1 MKTSTPKPGRVENLT
16 PFTVDTAREKGRKGG
31 IKAAIAKREKKLLS
45 QVYADMLA
53 GEYGLAAAG
62 LTLEAV
68 VAAILAR
75 CDSSSVSMLKEI
87 REATEGGKVAIGGS
101 VKIIDDVPV
110 KFVFVDPPKRQP
122 V

>member
-1 MKTSTPKPGRVENLT
+1 MKTSTPKPGRIENLT
-16 PFTVDTAREKGRKGG
+16 PFTVDSAREKGRKGG
-31 IKAAIAKREKKLLS
+31 IKSAIVKREKKLLS

-53 GEYGLAAAG
+53 GENGIAGNG

-68 VAAILAR
+68 VSAILAR

-87 REATEGGKVAIGGS
+87 REATEGSRLAMENTTAT
-101 VKIIDDVPV
+101 PCQ
-110 KFVFVDPPKRQP
+110 FVFVDPPARKP